1 VVILNEKGVSKQMKN
16 VYSIFTGEAVIIEL
30 TGRKII
36 NGYLIEVGS
45 EVLIV
50 YNGVDYIYISSSH
63 IKNMSIVS
71 KESIGIDEPSTSPQL
86 EQEDQLSLRKIL
98 TSAKGVFLEIYTMG
112 NKPIH
117 GYITGIMN
125 NYFAFYSPVYKTMY
139 ISLQHLKWLIP
150 YSTNLSPYCLSKEK
164 LPVNPS
170 NSITLARS
178 FEVQIEKLCG
188 HLVVLNLGV
197 HEELIGK
204 IEKVEDNIMEM
215 ISAKGESIYLN
226 MHHIQTV
233 HLP

>member
-1 VVILNEKGVSKQMKN
+1 MLMKN
-16 VYSIFTGEAVIIEL
+16 VYSAFTGEAVMIEL
-30 TGRKII
+30 TGKKTI

-45 EVLIV
+45 EVMIV
-50 YNGVDYIYISSSH
+50 YNGDDYIYISTSH
-63 IKNMSIVS
+63 IKNMAVVS
-71 KESIGIDEPSTSPQL
+71 KDSIGIDEPSVSPQL

-98 TSAKGVFLEIYTMG
+98 TTAKGVFLEIYTTG
-112 NKPIH
+112 NQSIH

-150 YSTNLSPYCLSKEK
+150 YSTNLSPYRLSKEN

-178 FEVQIEKLCG
+178 FEVQLEKLSG

-197 HEELIGK
+197 QEEMIGK
-204 IEKVEDNIMEM
+204 IEKVSDNIMEL
-215 ISAKGESIYLN
+215 ITAKGESTYLN
-226 MHHIQTV
+226 MQHIQTV

>member
-1 VVILNEKGVSKQMKN
+1 MLMKN
-16 VYSIFTGEAVIIEL
+16 VYSAFTGEAVMIEL
-30 TGRKII
+30 TGKKTI

-45 EVLIV
+45 EVMIV
-50 YNGVDYIYISSSH
+50 YNGDDYIYISTSH
-63 IKNMSIVS
+63 IKNMAVVS
-71 KESIGIDEPSTSPQL
+71 KESIGIDEPSVSPQL

-98 TSAKGVFLEIYTMG
+98 TTAKGVFLEIYTTG
-112 NKPIH
+112 NQSIH

-150 YSTNLSPYCLSKEK
+150 YSTNLSPYRLSKEN

-178 FEVQIEKLCG
+178 FEVQLEKLSG

-197 HEELIGK
+197 QEEMIGK
-204 IEKVEDNIMEM
+204 IERVSDNIMEL
-215 ISAKGESIYLN
+215 ITAKGESTYLN
-226 MHHIQTV
+226 MQHIQTV

>member
-1 VVILNEKGVSKQMKN
+1 MKN
-16 VYSIFTGEAVIIEL
+16 VYSAFTGEAVMIEL
-30 TGRKII
+30 TGKKTI

-45 EVLIV
+45 EVMIV
-50 YNGVDYIYISSSH
+50 YNGVDYIYISTSH
-63 IKNMSIVS
+63 IKNMWVVS
-71 KESIGIDEPSTSPQL
+71 KDSIGIDEPSVSPQL

-98 TSAKGVFLEIYTMG
+98 TTAKGVFLEIYTTG
-112 NKPIH
+112 NQSIH

-125 NYFAFYSPVYKTMY
+125 NYFAFYSPVYKTMF

-150 YSTNLSPYCLSKEK
+150 YSTNLSPYRLSKEN

-178 FEVQIEKLCG
+178 FEVQLEKLSG

-197 HEELIGK
+197 QEEMIGK
-204 IEKVEDNIMEM
+204 IERVSDNIMEL
-215 ISAKGESIYLN
+215 ITARGEPTYLN
-226 MHHIQTV
+226 MQHIQTV

>member
-1 VVILNEKGVSKQMKN
+1 MKN
-16 VYSIFTGEAVIIEL
+16 VYSAFTGEAVIIEL
-30 TGRKII
+30 TGKKVI
-36 NGYLIEVGS
+36 NGFLIEVGS
-45 EVLIV
+45 EVMIV
-50 YNGVDYIYISSSH
+50 YNGDDYIYISTSH
-63 IKNMSIVS
+63 IKSMSVVS
-71 KESIGIDEPSTSPQL
+71 KDSIGIDEPSVSPQL

-98 TSAKGVFLEIYTMG
+98 TTAKGVFLEIYTTG
-112 NKPIH
+112 NQSIH

-150 YSTNLSPYCLSKEK
+150 YSTNLSPYRLSMEN

-178 FEVQIEKLCG
+178 FEVQLEKLSG

-197 HEELIGK
+197 QEEMIGK
-204 IEKVEDNIMEM
+204 IEKVTDNIMEL
-215 ISAKGESIYLN
+215 ITAKGESTYLN
-226 MHHIQTV
+226 MQHIQTI

>member
-1 VVILNEKGVSKQMKN
+1 MKN
-16 VYSIFTGEAVIIEL
+16 VYSAFTGEAVIIEL
-30 TGRKII
+30 TGKKTI

-50 YNGVDYIYISSSH
+50 YNGVDYIYISTSH
-63 IKNMSIVS
+63 IKNMSVVS
-71 KESIGIDEPSTSPQL
+71 KDSIGIDEPSVSPQL

-98 TSAKGVFLEIYTMG
+98 TTAKGVFLEIYTTG
-112 NKPIH
+112 NQPIH

-125 NYFAFYSPVYKTMY
+125 NYFAFYSPVYKTMF

-150 YSTNLSPYCLSKEK
+150 YSTNLSPYRLSKEN

-178 FEVQIEKLCG
+178 FEVQLEKLSG

-197 HEELIGK
+197 QEEMIGK
-204 IEKVEDNIMEM
+204 IERVSDNIMEL
-215 ISAKGESIYLN
+215 ITAKGESTYLN
-226 MHHIQTV
+226 MQHIQTV

>member
-1 VVILNEKGVSKQMKN
+1 MKN
-16 VYSIFTGEAVIIEL
+16 VYSKFTGEAVIIEL
-30 TGRKII
+30 TGKKTI

-45 EVLIV
+45 EVMIV
-50 YNGVDYIYISSSH
+50 YNGDDYIYISTSH

-71 KESIGIDEPSTSPQL
+71 KESIGIDEPSASPQL

-98 TSAKGVFLEIYTMG
+98 TTAKGVFLEIYTMG
-112 NKPIH
+112 NQSIH

-150 YSTNLSPYCLSKEK
+150 YSTNLSPYRLAKRTFLSI
-164 LPVNPS
+164 PS

-178 FEVQIEKLCG
+178 FEVQLEKLKD

-197 HEELIGK
+197 KEELIGK
-204 IEKVEDNIMEM
+204 IDKVDDNIMEM
-215 ISAKGESIYLN
+215 ITAKGDSIYLN
-226 MHHIQTV
+226 MQHIQTV

>member
-1 VVILNEKGVSKQMKN
+1 MKN
-16 VYSIFTGEAVIIEL
+16 VYSAFTGEAVMIEL
-30 TGRKII
+30 TGKKTI

-45 EVLIV
+45 EVMIV
-50 YNGVDYIYISSSH
+50 YNGDDYIYISTSH
-63 IKNMSIVS
+63 IKNMAVVS
-71 KESIGIDEPSTSPQL
+71 KDSIGIDEPSVSPQL

-98 TSAKGVFLEIYTMG
+98 TTAKGVFLEIYTTG
-112 NKPIH
+112 NQSIH

-150 YSTNLSPYCLSKEK
+150 YSTNLSPYRLSKEN

-178 FEVQIEKLCG
+178 FEVQLEKLSG

-197 HEELIGK
+197 QEEMIGK
-204 IEKVEDNIMEM
+204 IEKVSDNIMEL
-215 ISAKGESIYLN
+215 ITAKGESTYLN
-226 MHHIQTV
+226 MQHIQTV

>member
-1 VVILNEKGVSKQMKN
+1 MKN
-16 VYSIFTGEAVIIEL
+16 VYSAFTGEAVMIEL
-30 TGRKII
+30 TGKKTI

-45 EVLIV
+45 EVMIV
-50 YNGVDYIYISSSH
+50 YNGDDYIYISTSH
-63 IKNMSIVS
+63 IKNMSVVS
-71 KESIGIDEPSTSPQL
+71 KDSIGIDEPSVSPQL

-98 TSAKGVFLEIYTMG
+98 TTAKGVFLEIYTTG
-112 NKPIH
+112 NQPIH

-125 NYFAFYSPVYKTMY
+125 NYFAFYSPVYKTMF

-150 YSTNLSPYCLSKEK
+150 YSTNLSPYRLSKEN

-178 FEVQIEKLCG
+178 FEVQLEKLRG

-197 HEELIGK
+197 QEEMIGK
-204 IEKVEDNIMEM
+204 IERVSDNIMEL
-215 ISAKGESIYLN
+215 ITAKGESTYLN
-226 MHHIQTV
+226 MQHIQTV

>member
-1 VVILNEKGVSKQMKN
+1 MKN
-16 VYSIFTGEAVIIEL
+16 VYSAFTGEAVMIEL
-30 TGRKII
+30 TGKKTI

-45 EVLIV
+45 EVMIV
-50 YNGVDYIYISSSH
+50 YNGDDYIYISTSH
-63 IKNMSIVS
+63 IKNMAVVS
-71 KESIGIDEPSTSPQL
+71 KDSIGIDEPSVSPQL

-98 TSAKGVFLEIYTMG
+98 TTAKGVFLEIYTTG
-112 NKPIH
+112 NQSIH

-150 YSTNLSPYCLSKEK
+150 YSTNLSPYRLSKEN

-178 FEVQIEKLCG
+178 FEVQLEKLSG

-197 HEELIGK
+197 QEEMIGK
-204 IEKVEDNIMEM
+204 IERVSDNIMEL
-215 ISAKGESIYLN
+215 ITAKGESTYLN
-226 MHHIQTV
+226 MQHIQTV

>member
-1 VVILNEKGVSKQMKN
+1 MLMKN
-16 VYSIFTGEAVIIEL
+16 VYSAFTGEAVMIEL
-30 TGRKII
+30 TGKKTI

-45 EVLIV
+45 EVMIV
-50 YNGVDYIYISSSH
+50 YNGDDYIYISTSH
-63 IKNMSIVS
+63 IKNMSVVS
-71 KESIGIDEPSTSPQL
+71 KDSIGIDEPSVSPQL

-98 TSAKGVFLEIYTMG
+98 TTAKGVFLEIYTTG
-112 NKPIH
+112 NQSIH

-150 YSTNLSPYCLSKEK
+150 YSTNLSPYRLSKEN

-178 FEVQIEKLCG
+178 FEVQLEKLSG

-197 HEELIGK
+197 QEEMIGK
-204 IEKVEDNIMEM
+204 IERVSDNIMEL
-215 ISAKGESIYLN
+215 ITAKGESTYLN
-226 MHHIQTV
+226 MQHIQTV

>member
-1 VVILNEKGVSKQMKN
+1 MKN
-16 VYSIFTGEAVIIEL
+16 VYSAFTGEAVMIEL
-30 TGRKII
+30 TGKKTI

-45 EVLIV
+45 EVMIV
-50 YNGVDYIYISSSH
+50 YNGDDYIYISTSH
-63 IKNMSIVS
+63 IKNMAVVS
-71 KESIGIDEPSTSPQL
+71 KESIGIDEPSVSPQL

-98 TSAKGVFLEIYTMG
+98 TTAKGVFLEIYTTG
-112 NKPIH
+112 NQSIH

-150 YSTNLSPYCLSKEK
+150 YSTNLSPYRLSKEN

-178 FEVQIEKLCG
+178 FEVQLEKLSG

-197 HEELIGK
+197 QEEMIGK
-204 IEKVEDNIMEM
+204 IERVSDNIMEL
-215 ISAKGESIYLN
+215 ITAKGESTYLN
-226 MHHIQTV
+226 MQHIQTV

>member
-1 VVILNEKGVSKQMKN
+1 MKN
-16 VYSIFTGEAVIIEL
+16 VYSAFTGEAVMIEL
-30 TGRKII
+30 TGKKVI
-36 NGYLIEVGS
+36 NGFLIEVGS
-45 EVLIV
+45 EVMIV
-50 YNGVDYIYISSSH
+50 YNGDDYIYISTSH
-63 IKNMSIVS
+63 IKSMSVVS
-71 KESIGIDEPSTSPQL
+71 KDSIGIDEPSVSPQL

-98 TSAKGVFLEIYTMG
+98 TTAKGVFLEIYTTG
-112 NKPIH
+112 NQSIH

-150 YSTNLSPYCLSKEK
+150 YSTNLSPYRLSKEN

-178 FEVQIEKLCG
+178 FEVQLEKLSG

-197 HEELIGK
+197 QEEMIGK
-204 IEKVEDNIMEM
+204 IEKVSDNIMEL
-215 ISAKGESIYLN
+215 ITAKGESTYLN
-226 MHHIQTV
+226 MQHIQTI

>member
-1 VVILNEKGVSKQMKN
+1 MKN
-16 VYSIFTGEAVIIEL
+16 VYSAFTGEAVMIEL
-30 TGRKII
+30 TGKKVI
-36 NGYLIEVGS
+36 NGFLIEVGS
-45 EVLIV
+45 EVMIV
-50 YNGVDYIYISSSH
+50 YNGDDYIYISTSH
-63 IKNMSIVS
+63 IKSMSVVS
-71 KESIGIDEPSTSPQL
+71 KDSIGIDEPSVSPQL

-98 TSAKGVFLEIYTMG
+98 TTAKGVFLEIYTTG
-112 NKPIH
+112 NQSIH

-150 YSTNLSPYCLSKEK
+150 YSTNLSPYRLSKEN

-178 FEVQIEKLCG
+178 FEVQLEKLSG

-197 HEELIGK
+197 QEEMIGK
-204 IEKVEDNIMEM
+204 IERVSDNIMEL
-215 ISAKGESIYLN
+215 ITAKGESTYLN
-226 MHHIQTV
+226 MQHIQTI

>member
-178 FEVQIEKLCG
+178 FEVQIEKLCD

>member
-1 VVILNEKGVSKQMKN
+1 MRMKN

-30 TGRKII
+30 TGKKII

-45 EVLIV
+45 EVVIV
-50 YNGVDYIYISSSH
+50 YNGDDYIYISSSH

-71 KESIGIDEPSTSPQL
+71 KESIGINEPSTSPQL

-98 TSAKGVFLEIYTMG
+98 TTAKGVFLEIYTMG
-112 NKPIH
+112 NQPIH

-139 ISLQHLKWLIP
+139 ISLQHLKWLVP
-150 YSTNLSPYCLSKEK
+150 YSTNLSPYRLAKEN

-170 NSITLARS
+170 SSITLARS
-178 FEVQIEKLCG
+178 FEVQLEKLCG
-188 HLVVLNLGV
+188 YLVVLNLGV
-197 HEELIGK
+197 NEELIGK
-204 IEKVEDNIMEM
+204 IERVEDNIIEM
-215 ISAKGESIYLN
+215 ITAKGESLYLN
-226 MHHIQTV
+226 MQHVQTV

>member
-1 VVILNEKGVSKQMKN
+1 MLMKN
-16 VYSIFTGEAVIIEL
+16 VYSAFTGEAVMIEL
-30 TGRKII
+30 TGKKTI

-45 EVLIV
+45 EVMIV
-50 YNGVDYIYISSSH
+50 YNGDDYIYISTSH
-63 IKNMSIVS
+63 IKNMAVVS
-71 KESIGIDEPSTSPQL
+71 KDTIGIDEPSVSPQL

-98 TSAKGVFLEIYTMG
+98 TTAKGVFLEIYTTG
-112 NKPIH
+112 NQSIH

-150 YSTNLSPYCLSKEK
+150 YSTNLSPYRLSKEN

-178 FEVQIEKLCG
+178 FEVQLEKLSG

-197 HEELIGK
+197 QEEMIGK
-204 IEKVEDNIMEM
+204 IERVSDNIMEL
-215 ISAKGESIYLN
+215 ITAKGESTYLN
-226 MHHIQTV
+226 MQHIQTV

>member
-1 VVILNEKGVSKQMKN
+1 MKN
-16 VYSIFTGEAVIIEL
+16 VYSRFTGEAVVIEL
-30 TGRKII
+30 TGKKTI

-45 EVLIV
+45 EIIIV
-50 YNGVDYIYISSSH
+50 FNGNDYIYISTSH
-63 IKNMSIVS
+63 IKNMSVVT
-71 KESIGIDEPSTSPQL
+71 KESIGIDEPSVSPQL
-86 EQEDQLSLRKIL
+86 EQENQLSLRKIL
-98 TSAKGVFLEIYTMG
+98 TTAKGVFLEIYTTG
-112 NKPIH
+112 NQPIH

-150 YSTNLSPYCLSKEK
+150 YSTNLSPYRLSKEN

-178 FEVQIEKLCG
+178 IEVQIEKLSG

-197 HEELIGK
+197 QEELIGK
-204 IEKVEDNIMEM
+204 IERVSDNIMEL
-215 ISAKGESIYLN
+215 ITAKGDSIYLN
-226 MHHIQTV
+226 MQHIQTV

>member
-1 VVILNEKGVSKQMKN
+1 MKN
-16 VYSIFTGEAVIIEL
+16 VYSAFTGEAVMIEL
-30 TGRKII
+30 TGKKAI
-36 NGYLIEVGS
+36 NGFLIEVGS

-50 YNGVDYIYISSSH
+50 YNGDDYIYISTSH
-63 IKNMSIVS
+63 IKNMSVVS
-71 KESIGIDEPSTSPQL
+71 KESIGIDEPSVSPQL

-98 TSAKGVFLEIYTMG
+98 TTAKGVFLEIYTTG
-112 NKPIH
+112 NQPIH

-150 YSTNLSPYCLSKEK
+150 YSTNLSPYRLSKEN

-178 FEVQIEKLCG
+178 FEVQLEKLSG

-197 HEELIGK
+197 QEEMIGK
-204 IEKVEDNIMEM
+204 IERVSDNIMEL
-215 ISAKGESIYLN
+215 ITAKGESTFLN
-226 MHHIQTV
+226 MQHIQTV

>member
-1 VVILNEKGVSKQMKN
+1 MKN
-16 VYSIFTGEAVIIEL
+16 VYSAFTGEAVMIAL
-30 TGRKII
+30 TGKKAI
-36 NGYLIEVGS
+36 NGFLIEVGS

-50 YNGVDYIYISSSH
+50 YNGDDYIYISTSH
-63 IKNMSIVS
+63 IKNMSVVS
-71 KESIGIDEPSTSPQL
+71 KESIGIDEPSVSPQL

-98 TSAKGVFLEIYTMG
+98 TTAKGVFLEIYTTG
-112 NKPIH
+112 NQPIH

-150 YSTNLSPYCLSKEK
+150 YSTNLSPYRLSKEN

-178 FEVQIEKLCG
+178 FEVQLEKLSG

-197 HEELIGK
+197 QEEMIGK
-204 IEKVEDNIMEM
+204 IERVSDNIMEL
-215 ISAKGESIYLN
+215 ITAKGESTFLN
-226 MHHIQTV
+226 MQHIQTV